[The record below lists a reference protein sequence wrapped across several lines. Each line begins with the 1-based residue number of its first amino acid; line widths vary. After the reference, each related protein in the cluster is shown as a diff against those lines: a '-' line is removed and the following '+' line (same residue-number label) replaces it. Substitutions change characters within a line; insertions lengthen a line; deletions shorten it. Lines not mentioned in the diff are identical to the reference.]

1 MFQLFDDVLLL
12 AKGHVVYN
20 AKGAD
25 AAQTMAAQ
33 GTPCP
38 IGYNIADHLLD
49 VATVIGTEIPLVVLD
64 DTKKSTLSRMF
75 RKPST
80 QPRQVTDVE
89 SAEPITS
96 LSSSENDEYTPQQ
109 VSFLTQLIQLSR
121 RSAKILYRDPSLLLS
136 HIAASI
142 ILGLFIGGLYFKSDS
157 SLAGFQNFLGS
168 AFFLLSIVGYSSMSA
183 IASFNE
189 ERQLYLRERSN
200 GFYNS
205 GAFFV
210 TKVVFD
216 LFPLRILPTFLMGT
230 ISFFMIG
237 IESAI
242 YGKVSLWFNLV
253 VYHHA
258 FVV

>member
-49 VATVIGTEIPLVVLD
+49 VATVKGKELPLIVLD
-64 DTKKSTLSRMF
+64 DTKKSTLSRVFGDTSMK
-75 RKPST
+75 RKGKDIETGKPT
-80 QPRQVTDVE
+80 PE
-89 SAEPITS
+89 SVKPDI
-96 LSSSENDEYTPQQ
+96 NEYTPQQ
-109 VSFLTQLIQLSR
+109 VSFLTQLTQLSR

-136 HIAASI
+136 HIVTSV
-142 ILGLFIGGLYFKSDS
+142 ILGVFIGGLYFKNDL
-157 SLAGFQNFLGS
+157 SLAGLQNFLGS

-183 IASFNE
+183 IAPFSAE
-189 ERQLYLRERSN
+189 LQLYLRERSN

-205 GAFFV
+205 AAFFV

-216 LFPLRILPTFLMGT
+216 ILPLRVVPTYIMGT
-230 ISFFMIG
+230 IAFYMIG

-242 YGKVSLWFNLV
+242 YGKVSRWFNLV
-253 VYHHA
+253 VYYHA